1 MNYRIEYTKKGIP
14 GYLYKY
20 ADSARELL
28 VVLTDLNTE
37 WIDFETIKI
46 SLPPADQDNMRKSKK
61 KKYTQLNLDY
71 TSTEHL
77 DDRPQHIIDE
87 ETIELVRELRK
98 EQAQM
103 EMFDDPVMNWS
114 GNR

>member
-1 MNYRIEYTKKGIP
+1 MNYRIEYAKKGIP

-46 SLPPADQDNMRKSKK
+46 SLPPADQDNM
-61 KKYTQLNLDY
+61 KKYTQLNLDF
-71 TSTEHL
+71 TIRPEDL

-87 ETIELVRELRK
+87 ETIDLVRELRK

>member
-20 ADSARELL
+20 ANSARALL

-46 SLPPADQDNMRKSKK
+46 SLPPAD
-61 KKYTQLNLDY
+61 
-71 TSTEHL
+71 
-77 DDRPQHIIDE
+77 
-87 ETIELVRELRK
+87 
-98 EQAQM
+98 
-103 EMFDDPVMNWS
+103 
-114 GNR
+114 